1 MALNINTNIGAL
13 GAAAAATKA
22 AKSMEAAME
31 RLASGQRINAASDD
45 AAGMAISSRLTSE
58 IRGTNQA
65 IRNAMD
71 GQALID
77 TAEGASIEISN
88 ILQRM
93 RELAVQ
99 SANDTNNVQDR
110 ANLQLEVDQLGTEI
124 NRIAQ
129 STAWAG
135 KNLLNGTSGTALATS
150 TNDKASFNLQIG
162 ATTDVGNAITVKIG
176 AMSTQALGIAGNNGS
191 VPALSNVSVLTSAND
206 PALGLLTT
214 EGNTIKLNGP
224 WTAADAYTVDIN
236 DTAITIT
243 LSASDSYSDDAA
255 GFSAQLKDQILANA
269 TLSQYISVTDNGDG
283 SVSLS
288 QSATPLV
295 TNITTPVTGSIANQG
310 MSVSGDTITFS
321 GDVQTADS
329 WAFAVNGVAVTVT
342 ADSTDGFNET
352 LQGLGALA
360 KKTIEGTAGLKGVVS
375 VTDNGDGTITLSQA
389 TSPRIDTISK
399 TSAASTQ
406 ADPRLEFT
414 SPTTLTFTNA
424 IYEEGAVYK
433 STINGTEVSITAVD
447 DDGFANS
454 VTGLASQF
462 TQAINAAGIDGMTAT
477 FAAGVVTLVP
487 KIEISDALIV
497 NDEGTAESSF
507 VASVG
512 DQASATLTITN
523 ADNLLDVGDKIS
535 FKVQGHQFEM
545 TVGDD
550 GFANTNIGVAE
561 QMKATV
567 DAAGLTGVTVL
578 ASGNGTTAV
587 ITVTNVPVVTGT
599 GTGGAGPSV
608 SLEDDTLTL
617 GGTVTSGDQIS
628 FDLDGTSVSVTAY
641 NSSLSDTASLLVS
654 AINQQSGGAIV
665 ASLNDDGSI
674 ALSNT
679 AGSASVLSTE
689 AALAAMDNIDAAI
702 EKLNSQRAELGAVSN
717 RLDSTVSNLT
727 NISTNLEAGRSRVQ
741 DADFAAESTNLAKAQ
756 ILQQASMAMLAQAN
770 ASKQGVLSLLQG

>member
-1 MALNINTNIGAL
+1 MALQINTNIGAL
-13 GAAAAATKA
+13 MASASASNASRSLEK
-22 AKSMEAAME
+22 AME
-31 RLASGQRINAASDD
+31 RLSTGNRINTASDD
-45 AAGMAISSRLTSE
+45 AAGMAIASRLTSE

-77 TAEGASIEISN
+77 TAEGATIEISN

-99 SANDTNNVQDR
+99 SANDTNSSEDR

-150 TNDKASFNLQIG
+150 SNDKASFNLQIG
-162 ATTDVGNAITVKIG
+162 ATTDVGNAITVQIG

-224 WTAADAYTVDIN
+224 WTAADVYTVDIN
-236 DTAITIT
+236 DTTVTIT
-243 LSASDSYSDDAA
+243 LSASDSYSDDEA
-255 GFSAQLKDQILANA
+255 GFSAQLKDEILGNSV
-269 TLSQYISVTDNGDG
+269 LSQYISVTDNGDG

-310 MSVSGDTITFS
+310 MSVSGNTITFS
-321 GDVQTADS
+321 GDVESADS
-329 WAFAVNGVAVTVT
+329 WAFNVNGVAVTVT
-342 ADSTDGFNET
+342 ASSTDGFNET

-360 KKTIEGTAGLKGVVS
+360 KKTIEATTGLKGVVS
-375 VTDNGDGTITLSQA
+375 VTDNGDGSITLSQA
-389 TSPRIDTISK
+389 TAPKIDEINK
-399 TSAASTQ
+399 STGTE
-406 ADPRLEFT
+406 ADPRLEY
-414 SPTTLTFTNA
+414 SSSATTLTFTNA

-433 STINGTEVSITAVD
+433 STINGTEVSITAVS
-447 DDGFANS
+447 DDGFADS

-462 TQAINAAGIDGMTAT
+462 TQAINAAGINGMTAT
-477 FAAGVVTLVP
+477 FSSGVVTLVP

-497 NDEGTAESSF
+497 NDEGTAETSI
-507 VASVG
+507 ASTVG

-523 ADNLLDVGDKIS
+523 ADDLLDVGDKIS

-550 GFANTNIGVAE
+550 GFANTNLGVAE

-567 DAAGLTGVTVL
+567 DAAGLTGVTVA
-578 ASGNGTTAV
+578 ASSSATTAV

-674 ALSNT
+674 ALSNS
-679 AGSASVLSTE
+679 AGSASVLSTD
-689 AALAAMDNIDAAI
+689 AALAAVDNIDVAL
-702 EKLNSQRAELGAVSN
+702 ERLNSQRAELGAVSN

-727 NISTNLEAGRSRVQ
+727 NIATNLEDGRSRIQ
-741 DADFAAESTNLAKAQ
+741 DADFAAESGNLAKQQ
-756 ILQQASMAMLAQAN
+756 ILQQAATAMLAQAN

>member
-1 MALNINTNIGAL
+1 MALSINTNIGAL
-13 GAAAAATKA
+13 MAASSASNASRSLEK
-22 AKSMEAAME
+22 AME
-31 RLASGQRINAASDD
+31 RLSTGNRINTASDD

-77 TAEGASIEISN
+77 TAEGASIEIAN

-99 SANDTNNVQDR
+99 SANDTNSSEDR

-150 TNDKASFNLQIG
+150 TSDKASFNLQIG
-162 ATTDVGNAITVKIG
+162 ATTDVGNAITVNIG
-176 AMSTQALGIAGNNGS
+176 AMTTQALGIAGNNGS
-191 VPALSNVSVLTSAND
+191 VPALSNLSVSTSAND

-214 EGNTIKLNGP
+214 EGNTISLIGP
-224 WTAADAYTVDIN
+224 WTAADVYTVDIN
-236 DTAITIT
+236 DTTVTIT
-243 LSASDSYSDDAA
+243 LSASDSYSDDEV
-255 GFSAQLKDQILANA
+255 GFSAQLKDQILASSV
-269 TLSQYISVTDNGDG
+269 LSQYISVTDNGDG

-288 QSATPLV
+288 QSATPLISNLA
-295 TNITTPVTGSIANQG
+295 TEDNGSIANEG
-310 MSVSGDTITFS
+310 ISVSGGTITFS
-321 GDVQTADS
+321 GNVEDEDEWT
-329 WAFAVNGVAVTVT
+329 FNVNGVAVTVA
-342 ADSTDGFNET
+342 ADDADGFDET

-360 KKTIEGTAGLKGVVS
+360 KKTIEATVGLKGVVS
-375 VTDNGDGTITLSQA
+375 VKDNGDGSITLSQA
-389 TSPRIDTISK
+389 TTPKIDEINK
-399 TSAASTQ
+399 STGTE
-406 ADPRLEFT
+406 ADPRLEY
-414 SPTTLTFTNA
+414 SSSAKTLTFTNA

-433 STINGTEVSITAVD
+433 STINGTEVSITAVS
-447 DDGFANS
+447 DDGFADS

-462 TQAINAAGIDGMTAT
+462 TQAINAAGIDGVTAT
-477 FAAGVVTLVP
+477 FSSGVVTLVP
-487 KIEISDALIV
+487 EIEISDALIV
-497 NDEGTAESSF
+497 NDEGVAETSLVST
-507 VASVG
+507 SG
-512 DQASATLTITN
+512 DQTSATLTLTST
-523 ADNLLDVGDKIS
+523 DDLMEVGDKIS

-550 GFANTNIGVAE
+550 GFTNTLDGIAE

-567 DAAGLTGVTVL
+567 DAAGLTGVTVV
-578 ASGNGTTAV
+578 ASATSTTAV

-599 GTGGAGPSV
+599 GTGGEGPSV
-608 SLEDDTLTL
+608 SLEDGALTL
-617 GGTVTSGDQIS
+617 GGNVASGDEIS

-654 AINQQSGGAIV
+654 AINEQSGGAIV

-679 AGSASVLSTE
+679 AGSASVLSTD
-689 AALAAMDNIDAAI
+689 AAVAAIDNIDAAL

-727 NISTNLEAGRSRVQ
+727 NVSTNLESGRSRIQ
-741 DADFAAESTNLAKAQ
+741 DADFAAESGNLAKSQ
-756 ILQQASMAMLAQAN
+756 ILQQAATAMLAQAN